1 MKIFIVCNS
10 LGGGGAERVGVNLA
24 NGFAQHGHQAYI
36 ITDIYQPASYPVDEN
51 VTVLPFYSRTKGRVK
66 RWVNGTKNLHRNIKQ
81 EQPDVVIGFMHLCS
95 LISRVAAIGT
105 KASTVMTV
113 HHALESD
120 TYKFSKFEQFLDRH
134 TPCLYSATTVLTHPD
149 KECLGDRK
157 NIFVI
162 PNPVTFTAADNIPK
176 KEKIVLAAGR
186 LNDWRY
192 KGWDILLLAWSKIQ
206 DSRFKIIR
214 ETHQQDSQDSSW
226 WLKIA
231 GAGNADSLNYLK
243 SLLPDA
249 EWIHND
255 NVNDDDNH
263 EGFLCRSEKYHIEF
277 MGFQKDMEPLY
288 KKSEIFALSSRSEGL
303 PMVLIEAMSQGCAPI
318 ATDFKGRTK
327 EIITSEKEGLTCNP
341 EDIETLA
348 AGIQKLMADEEL
360 RKTIQQNAIERSKF
374 FSLDNIISL
383 WEKFLYNDM
392 KILKS

>member
-24 NGFAQHGHQAYI
+24 NGFARHGHQSYI
-36 ITDIYQPASYPVDEN
+36 ITDIYQSASYPVDEN

-66 RWVNGTKNLHRNIKQ
+66 RWINGTKNLHRYIKQ

-95 LISRVAAIGT
+95 LISCVAAIGT

-134 TPCLYSATTVLTHPD
+134 TPCLYNATTVLTHPD
-149 KECLGDRK
+149 KECMGDRK
-157 NIFVI
+157 NIFVM

-192 KGWDILLLAWSKIQ
+192 KGWDVLINAWKSLYY
-206 DSRFKIIR
+206 DNVDDDDNLR
-214 ETHQQDSQDSSW
+214 DW

-231 GAGNADSLNYLK
+231 GEGKKESLEYLL
-243 SLLPDA
+243 SLLPDG
-249 EWIHND
+249 EWLHDD

-288 KKSEIFALSSRSEGL
+288 KKSEIFVLSSRSEGL

-327 EIITSEKEGLTCNP
+327 EIITSDKEGLTCNP
-341 EDIETLA
+341 EDIAALA

-392 KILKS
+392 KIQKS

>member
-36 ITDIYQPASYPVDEN
+36 ITDIYQPASYPVDTN

-66 RWVNGTKNLHRNIKQ
+66 RWINGTKNLHRYIKQ

-95 LISRVAAIGT
+95 LISCVAAIGT

-134 TPCLYSATTVLTHPD
+134 TPCLYNATTVLTHPD
-149 KECLGDRK
+149 KECMGDRK
-157 NIFVI
+157 NIFVM

-192 KGWDILLLAWSKIQ
+192 KGWDVLINAWKSLYY
-206 DSRFKIIR
+206 DNVDDDDNLR
-214 ETHQQDSQDSSW
+214 DW

-231 GAGNADSLNYLK
+231 GEGKKESLEYLL
-243 SLLPDA
+243 SLLPDG
-249 EWIHND
+249 EWLHDD

-288 KKSEIFALSSRSEGL
+288 KKSEIFVLSSRSEGL

-327 EIITSEKEGLTCNP
+327 EIITSDKEGLTCNP
-341 EDIETLA
+341 ENIAALA
-348 AGIQKLMADEEL
+348 AGILQLMADEEL